1 MREHG
6 QKTQFGSF
14 FFFLA
19 CLSLTGCSS
28 TSPAPVTSLNNT
40 YDVLEKGSYKGRNY
54 VVNKG
59 DTLYFISYITNQSID
74 QLIKVNRLVKP
85 YTIYPGQILSLEAP
99 KVVARVNAQAPISAS
114 LQEVLLT
121 PPMVIPADPNAKTEK
136 KTAKPPPVEKKVAT
150 NSSKSYAQTEKTNK
164 PVTKKQI
171 KDNKVSKWIWPVKG
185 RIVGRFSNTENGNK
199 GIDIAGKKG
208 QSIVATAAGTVV
220 YAGDAL
226 RGYGNLLIVKHND
239 TYLSAYAHNDQL
251 LVREQQNVKAGQK
264 IATMGNTGASDTK
277 LHFEIRY
284 RGKSVDPMRFLPK

>member
-40 YDVLEKGSYKGRNY
+40 FDVLEKGSYKGRNY

-59 DTLYFISYITNQSID
+59 DTLDFISYITNQSID

-121 PPMVIPADPNAKTEK
+121 PPMVVPADPNAKTEK
-136 KTAKPPPVEKKVAT
+136 KTAKPPPIEKKVAT

-171 KDNKVSKWIWPVKG
+171 KDKRNHI
-185 RIVGRFSNTENGNK
+185 
-199 GIDIAGKKG
+199 
-208 QSIVATAAGTVV
+208 
-220 YAGDAL
+220 
-226 RGYGNLLIVKHND
+226 
-239 TYLSAYAHNDQL
+239 
-251 LVREQQNVKAGQK
+251 
-264 IATMGNTGASDTK
+264 
-277 LHFEIRY
+277 
-284 RGKSVDPMRFLPK
+284 